1 MKLYLYLF
9 IAMSL
14 LLSKEV
20 YAQQD
25 RRLIREGNKEFEK
38 EKYDDSE
45 ILYRKAQEDTKLP
58 FVTSF
63 NIGDALYKQEKYEE
77 AASQFQKLTEQESGK
92 LARAGSFHN
101 LGNSY
106 LQASKLEESIEAYK
120 NALRKNPSD
129 LETKYNLAFAQDKL
143 KEQQQEQ
150 QQNKD
155 QNQDQDQD
163 QDKQDKN
170 QDQENQDN
178 KKDQQDQEQQN
189 EPQDQ
194 DQNQNQDQKPSPDQ
208 ISKEDAE
215 RILQALEDDEKE
227 VQKKVKKAKA
237 TKAKVKTVI
246 NW

>member
-1 MKLYLYLF
+1 M
-9 IAMSL
+9 IMSL
-14 LLSKEV
+14 LLSENIG
-20 YAQQD
+20 AQQD
-25 RRLIREGNKEFEK
+25 RKLIREGNREFEK

-77 AASQFQKLTEQESGK
+77 AASQFQKLSEQESEK
-92 LARAGSFHN
+92 LSGAGSFHN

-120 NALRKNPSD
+120 NALRRNPND

-150 QQNKD
+150 QQDKD
-155 QNQDQDQD
+155 QDKDQD

-170 QDQENQDN
+170 QDQENQDD
-178 KKDQQDQEQQN
+178 KQDQQDKDKQNDPKDQE
-189 EPQDQ
+189 
-194 DQNQNQDQKPSPDQ
+194 QNQNQEQKPSPDQ

-215 RILQALEDDEKE
+215 RILQALQEDEKD
-227 VQKKVKKAKA
+227 VQDKVKKAKA
-237 TKAKVKTVI
+237 AKAKVKTVI

>member
-1 MKLYLYLF
+1 MKLYFYLF
-9 IAMSL
+9 MIMSL
-14 LLSKEV
+14 LLSENIG
-20 YAQQD
+20 AQQD
-25 RRLIREGNKEFEK
+25 RKLIREGNREFKK
-38 EKYDDSE
+38 EKYDVSE

-77 AASQFQKLTEQESGK
+77 AASQFQKLSEQEFEK
-92 LARAGSFHN
+92 LAGAGSFHN

-120 NALRKNPSD
+120 NALRRNPND

-150 QQNKD
+150 QQDK
-155 QNQDQDQD
+155 DQD

-170 QDQENQDN
+170 QDQENQDD
-178 KKDQQDQEQQN
+178 KQDQQDKDKQNDPKDQE
-189 EPQDQ
+189 
-194 DQNQNQDQKPSPDQ
+194 QNQNQEQKPSPDQ

-215 RILQALEDDEKE
+215 RILQALQDDEKD
-227 VQKKVKKAKA
+227 VQDKVKKAKA
-237 TKAKVKTVI
+237 AKAKVKTVI